1 MKNKKEKREYQRNR
15 YRSMKEKTRQI
26 SIKQLKHL
34 FFVWYKNEW
43 KTLKLDN
50 IEVNEKDFI
59 LLSKQLI

>member
-1 MKNKKEKREYQRNR
+1 
-15 YRSMKEKTRQI
+15 MKEKTRQI